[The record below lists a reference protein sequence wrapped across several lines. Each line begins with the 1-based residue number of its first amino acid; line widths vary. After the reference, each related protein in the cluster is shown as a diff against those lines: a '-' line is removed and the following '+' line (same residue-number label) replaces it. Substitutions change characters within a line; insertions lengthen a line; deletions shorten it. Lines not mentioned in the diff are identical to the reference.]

1 MKLDHMVI
9 YASDRQKSAAFYD
22 AVLSA
27 LGFDKTRD
35 WVWLNKDG
43 FAIDLRKAT
52 SDTPYDRYGP
62 GLNHLGFAAPTKEA
76 LDEVQANLV
85 ASGMSLPDVQNISG
99 AHCLFLPDPD
109 GLRVEITYE
118 P

>member
-9 YASDRQKSAAFYD
+9 YASDQTKSAAFYG
-22 AVLSA
+22 AVLGA
-27 LGFDKTRD
+27 LGFTKTRD

-52 SDTPYDRYGP
+52 SDASYDRYGP
-62 GLNHLGFAAPTKEA
+62 GLNHLGFAAPSRETLQK
-76 LDEVQANLV
+76 VQDDLS

-99 AHCLFLPDPD
+99 AHC
-109 GLRVEITYE
+109 
-118 P
+118 